1 IEDPRVNL
9 SVSTHGTH
17 KGVDHLGI
25 QVDDE
30 AELATLAERLA
41 RAGQFVH
48 GHKRTTCCYAKS
60 NKAWV
65 QDPEGIAWE
74 TFHTF
79 GESTDYSEDHADD
92 EANGRNSL
100 AVRSLNAIVGLK
112 NRKAILTPGPGSLLP
127 ENLVGIVPCFG
138 RGDPDYQ
145 AIESRVLA
153 SLRKMTGHDRIVRMQ
168 GSASL
173 ALEIAIRNFVA
184 GRTLLINTG
193 YYADRLAM
201 FCRTAANNGA
211 ISQLDIVPL
220 EATSSVQGRYDWLV
234 TVFTET
240 STGLLNDIRD
250 MRMLAQQVGARLLVD
265 ATGSI
270 GLEDGHELAD
280 VIAYSSCKGLFG
292 LTGASFVAY
301 NSEPEV
307 EEMSFFLS
315 LTTHAE
321 HKVTGPYH
329 AICALDQVL
338 SRHSDL
344 RESVRIGKEVFCK
357 RFAGRLVR
365 PANKQPLLCTLLHG
379 TVKPLDDNVV
389 LYQPRSIEPG
399 TSVVC
404 HIGEGHLGRK
414 ARGDIYARIEV
425 VD

>member
-1 IEDPRVNL
+1 MSSATMNANNEVDSYHSFDL
-9 SVSTHGTH
+9 HSV
-17 KGVDHLGI
+17 V
-25 QVDDE
+25 
-30 AELATLAERLA
+30 
-41 RAGQFVH
+41 
-48 GHKRTTCCYAKS
+48 
-60 NKAWV
+60 
-65 QDPEGIAWE
+65 
-74 TFHTF
+74 
-79 GESTDYSEDHADD
+79 
-92 EANGRNSL
+92 
-100 AVRSLNAIVGLK
+100 AIK

-127 ENLVGIVPCFG
+127 ENLLGIVPCFG
-138 RGDPDYQ
+138 RGDPEYQ
-145 AIESRVLA
+145 AIETRVLT
-153 SLRKMTGHDRIVRMQ
+153 SLRRMTGHERIARMQ

-184 GRTLLINTG
+184 GRTLLIDTG
-193 YYADRLAM
+193 YYAQRLAG
-201 FCRTAANNGA
+201 FCRSALSHG
-211 ISQLDIVPL
+211 ISSLDVVPFS
-220 EATSSVQGRYDWLV
+220 ACDSVHGHYDWIV
-234 TVFTET
+234 TVYTET
-240 STGLLNDIRD
+240 STGLLNDIRN
-250 MRMLAQQVGARLLVD
+250 MRALAERVGARLMVD

-307 EEMSFFLS
+307 EETSFFLS

-344 RESVRIGKEVFCK
+344 RESVRIGKKVFCK
-357 RFAGRLVR
+357 RFVDRLVR
-365 PANKQPLLCTLLHG
+365 PADKQPLLCTLLHG
-379 TVKPLDDNVV
+379 TVKPLDDYVV

>member
-1 IEDPRVNL
+1 MSKSSEPPLARVCLEPIMKVELMKRLHVSIAVSDLDSAVRFYSTLFGAEPTVLKTDYAKWMIEDPRVNL
-9 SVSTHGTH
+9 SVSTRGTH

-41 RAGQFVH
+41 RLGPFIQEY
-48 GHKRTTCCYAKS
+48 KRTTCCYAKS

-79 GESTDYSEDHADD
+79 GESTGYSEDHADD
-92 EANGRNSL
+92 EANGKKSL

-168 GSASL
+168 GSPSL

-240 STGLLNDIRD
+240 S
-250 MRMLAQQVGARLLVD
+250 
-265 ATGSI
+265 
-270 GLEDGHELAD
+270 
-280 VIAYSSCKGLFG
+280 
-292 LTGASFVAY
+292 
-301 NSEPEV
+301 
-307 EEMSFFLS
+307 
-315 LTTHAE
+315 
-321 HKVTGPYH
+321 
-329 AICALDQVL
+329 
-338 SRHSDL
+338 
-344 RESVRIGKEVFCK
+344 
-357 RFAGRLVR
+357 
-365 PANKQPLLCTLLHG
+365 
-379 TVKPLDDNVV
+379 
-389 LYQPRSIEPG
+389 
-399 TSVVC
+399 
-404 HIGEGHLGRK
+404 
-414 ARGDIYARIEV
+414 
-425 VD
+425 